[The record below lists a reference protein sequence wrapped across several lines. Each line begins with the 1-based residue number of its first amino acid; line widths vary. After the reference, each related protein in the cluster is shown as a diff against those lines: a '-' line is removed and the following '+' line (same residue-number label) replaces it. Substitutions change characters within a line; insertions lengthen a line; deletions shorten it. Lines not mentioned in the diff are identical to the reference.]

1 MRAGLRLGAG
11 HTVGADEDVLGL
23 HVPVDDAVRMQ
34 IAQGLHQ
41 LPGNVLHFLL
51 WQLPVILQHLKELP

>member
-1 MRAGLRLGAG
+1 MSAG
-11 HTVGADEDVLGL
+11 HTIGADENVLGL

-51 WQLPVILQHLKELP
+51 WQLSIILQHFKKLP